1 MVVTIAIVGAGFMG
15 QTHAE
20 SYSKIG
26 DAEVAAI
33 CDVDESKGRP
43 LAEKTGAEYVEDFSD
58 LLSRDIDVIDIC
70 LPTHLHRRF
79 AVEALESGFN
89 VFLEK
94 PLAVSVEDGEAIEYA
109 ARKSSGLSTVG
120 HVVRFWPGYKEL
132 ADQIKSGAIGEPR
145 HLLAYRVGP
154 PPGWA
159 SWYMD
164 MKRSNGVIFDLGI
177 HDIDYVRWVMG
188 DPKRVFSSAYVG
200 EGVHTHGQVLLD
212 YGHAEAL
219 CESSWMGSA
228 TFPFTTYIEVAGP
241 GGLAHVDNRTNA
253 YRLFG
258 RDGEVTLDPYHEDG
272 YVRELRHFVEC
283 VRDGR
288 KPSIGIEDALQTLK
302 LALAA
307 VRSAQEGAP
316 IQLR

>member
-1 MVVTIAIVGAGFMG
+1 MTVSVAIVGAGFMG

-20 SYSKIG
+20 SYSKIA
-26 DAEVAAI
+26 DVDVAAV
-33 CDVDESKGRP
+33 CDVDETKGKP
-43 LAEKTGAEYVEDFSD
+43 LAEKAAADYVQDFSE
-58 LLSRDIDVIDIC
+58 LLSRDLDVIDIC
-70 LPTHLHRRF
+70 LPTHLHRSF
-79 AVEALESGFN
+79 AVKVLESGFN
-89 VFLEK
+89 LFLEK
-94 PLAVSVEDGEAIEYA
+94 PLAVSLEDGEAIRSA
-109 ARKSSGLSTVG
+109 ARKSSGLAMVG
-120 HVVRFWPGYKEL
+120 HVVRFWPGYAEL
-132 ADQIKSGAIGEPR
+132 AERIRSGIVGEPR

-188 DPKRVFSSAYVG
+188 EPKRVFSSAYVK

-212 YGHAEAL
+212 YGDGEAL
-219 CESSWMGSA
+219 CECSWMGSP

-241 GGLAHVDNRTNA
+241 GGLAQVDSRTNA
-253 YRLFG
+253 YRLFAP
-258 RDGEVTLDPYHEDG
+258 DGQVALDPYHEDG

-288 KPSIGIEDALQTLK
+288 KPSVAVEDALQTLRV
-302 LALAA
+302 ALAA
-307 VRSAQEGAP
+307 VRSAEEEEP
-316 IQLR
+316 VEPR